1 MNKTTIEVRYQET
14 DQMGIVYHANYLVWF
29 EIGRTKFVED
39 LGLQYAAL
47 EKDNV
52 LSPVVD
58 IHIHYKKP
66 AKYGEKVFV
75 YTWLFKYNGVRI
87 TYQYKITNEQDELLV
102 TGDSEHVLVDA
113 STFRPLRLN
122 KVNQTWHE
130 AYRKALKEEL

>member
-1 MNKTTIEVRYQET
+1 MNKTVIEVRYQET

-29 EIGRTKFVED
+29 EIGRSKFVED

-58 IHIHYKKP
+58 IHIHYQKP

-75 YTWLFKYNGVRI
+75 YTWLSKYNGVRI

-130 AYRKALKEEL
+130 AYQKALKEDS